1 MKLAV
6 LVAEDDALVR
16 LTLGE
21 ALASAG
27 HLVETVA
34 DGQAAAVRLA
44 ESRFDVVIS
53 DVWMPKLSGIG
64 LFQDIKRHSP
74 ATSVILI
81 TAHGTVND
89 AVDSLKAG
97 VDDYVTKPFDVSELL
112 VRVERLGERQ
122 RVNHELCEAR
132 ASLAGAGLKTKL
144 IGRSQVM
151 LSLVQRV
158 QTIAPT
164 DASLLIQGESGT
176 GKELVARTVHEAS
189 ARAAGPFVAV
199 NCTAF
204 PDGLIEA
211 ELFGHDGDPTGS
223 VPRHEGRLQAA
234 RGGTLFLDEVGEIPL
249 AVQAKLVE
257 VLQEGS
263 VEPGSSRVLPLDVRL
278 ICATHRNLKQMVAEG
293 TFREDLYY
301 RINVLDINVPPLR
314 QRRLDLPLLVSHFYR
329 KFARAGSELKMR
341 PRAWAALMHHSFPG
355 NVRELEHAI
364 HHAVVLAQGSEL
376 DVAHLPLDIAGS
388 EANGAN
394 SRPTAIPP
402 LAVSI
407 KDFERHCLIAAL
419 NATNGTKFKAA
430 NLLGISRKTL
440 WEKLKI
446 HQITDSNLDED
457 ELAPGSERELGLH

>member
-16 LTLGE
+16 LTVGE

-27 HLVETVA
+27 HAVETVA
-34 DGQAAAVRLA
+34 DGQSAVVRLSEA
-44 ESRFDVVIS
+44 RFDVVIS
-53 DVWMPKLSGIG
+53 DVWMPKLSGLG
-64 LFQDIKRHSP
+64 LFQNIKRHSP

-112 VRVERLGERQ
+112 IRVERLGERQ
-122 RVNHELCEAR
+122 RVNHELREAR
-132 ASLAGAGLKTKL
+132 ASLAGAGLNARL

-151 LSLVQRV
+151 LSLMQRV

-164 DASLLIQGESGT
+164 DASLLIVGESGT

-199 NCTAF
+199 NCAAV
-204 PDGLIEA
+204 PEALVEA
-211 ELFGHDGDPTGS
+211 ELFGRAGGALE
-223 VPRHEGRLQAA
+223 PRAGRLEVAH
-234 RGGTLFLDEVGEIPL
+234 GGTLFLDEVGEIPL
-249 AVQAKLVE
+249 SVQAKLLE
-257 VLQEGS
+257 VLGEGS
-263 VEPGSSRVLPLDVRL
+263 VEPLGSNRTVPLDVRI
-278 ICATHRNLKQMVAEG
+278 ICATHRNLKQMVAAG
-293 TFREDLYY
+293 TFRQDLYY
-301 RINVLDINVPPLR
+301 RINVLDISVPPLR
-314 QRRLDLPLLVSHFYR
+314 QRRMDLPLLVSHFYR
-329 KFARAGSELKMR
+329 RFAKEGSELRMR

-364 HHAVVLAQGSEL
+364 RHAVVLARGSEL
-376 DVAHLPLDIAGS
+376 DLGHLPSDIAG
-388 EANGAN
+388 GAAGGAGA
-394 SRPTAIPP
+394 RAARIPP
-402 LAVSI
+402 LAESI

-440 WEKLKI
+440 WEKLKV
-446 HQITDSNLDED
+446 HRITDSNLEEED
-457 ELAPGSERELGLH
+457 ELGPGSERELGLS